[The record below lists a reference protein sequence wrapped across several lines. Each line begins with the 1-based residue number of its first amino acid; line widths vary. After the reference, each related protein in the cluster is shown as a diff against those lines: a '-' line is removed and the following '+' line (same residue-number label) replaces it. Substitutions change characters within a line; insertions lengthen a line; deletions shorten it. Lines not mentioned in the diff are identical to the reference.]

1 MDFLEY
7 FKSLPSV
14 IVYASN
20 REYRAHIR
28 KTFRFDPTETYSY
41 EGKWVNF
48 DDLDE
53 ESKDELMFDSNS
65 MSKSMDI
72 LLKATENDHF
82 FQDLYRHAAG
92 RMFSE
97 SLEIGQAVVCSYD
110 TFHLYYSCVWYYLH
124 GGTSSLSAIEE
135 YKKLKA
141 YFEMV

>member
-7 FKSLPSV
+7 FKNLPSV
-14 IVYASN
+14 IVYATN
-20 REYRAHIR
+20 REYRDRIR
-28 KTFRFDPTETYSY
+28 KVFRFDPKETYSY
-41 EGKWVNF
+41 DGKRMNF
-48 DDLDE
+48 EDLDE
-53 ESKDELMFDSNS
+53 ESKDELMFDSTS
-65 MSKSMDI
+65 MSTSMDM
-72 LLKATENDHF
+72 LFHATENDPF

-135 YKKLKA
+135 CRKLKA
-141 YFEMV
+141 YFEMG